1 MAGVKE
7 AAVSEFHLTSRFRL
21 RLVLLISASVMLVWW
36 LYTPNGLLGKADA
49 VGYAVCHRIEVR
61 SYHLGAR
68 SMPLCARCTGMYLA
82 AVVAFLYFS
91 IRRPRAGLYPD
102 KRAFVAL
109 GVMGLLWAAD
119 GFNSYLSLFP
129 GEMNVYPPS
138 NLLRILTG
146 TFMGIALSAVLYPTF
161 HQVAWEDWKEERVLR
176 SLWELLALIA
186 MALAVAAMVLSGNPL
201 LLYPLALISAAG
213 VLLILSLVYTTML
226 LAVFRLENRLRRRS
240 EIVLPLIGGLTLAI
254 LQIGVI
260 DLVRYWLTGTWNG
273 FQL

>member
-1 MAGVKE
+1 MAGVRE
-7 AAVSEFHLTSRFRL
+7 AAFSQFHPASRFRL
-21 RLVLLISASVMLVWW
+21 GLVLLISAGVMLVWW

-49 VGYAVCHRIEVR
+49 VGYAVCHRIELR
-61 SYHLGAR
+61 SFHLGAR

-82 AVVAFLYFS
+82 AIVAFLYFS
-91 IRRPRAGLYPD
+91 ICRPRAGLYPD
-102 KRAFVAL
+102 KRTFVAL
-109 GVMGLLWAAD
+109 GVMGLIWAAD

-146 TFMGIALSAVLYPTF
+146 AFMGIALSAVVYPTF
-161 HQVAWEDWKEERVLR
+161 HQVAWEDWKAVRALR
-176 SLWELLALIA
+176 SPWELLALIA
-186 MALAVAAMVLSGNPL
+186 MALVAEAMVLSGNPL
-201 LLYPLALISAAG
+201 LLYPLALISAVG
-213 VLLILSLVYTTML
+213 VLLVLSLVYSTML
-226 LAVFRLENRLRRRS
+226 LAAFRLENRLRRRS
-240 EIVLPLIGGLTLAI
+240 EIVLPLLGGLTLAI